1 MQGKSIQLKEE
12 KEMAFIKTSTKGNAN
27 TKTDPTYE
35 VHENFGIVGKRTGD
49 WQIELR
55 LISWNGNEPK
65 YDLRPWKDTDEGEK
79 CGKGITLSGEE
90 MENLLDIL
98 KEMAE

>member
-1 MQGKSIQLKEE
+1 
-12 KEMAFIKTSTKGNAN
+12 MAFIKTSTKGNA
-27 TKTDPTYE
+27 DPTYE
-35 VHENFGIVGKRTGD
+35 VHENFGIVGKRSGD

-65 YDLRPWKDTDEGEK
+65 YDLRPWKDTEEGEK

-90 MENLLDIL
+90 MENLLAIL
-98 KEMAE
+98 TEMAE